1 MTMSLS
7 SAQVPSQLNGADD
20 KPRPSH
26 QPAGRGAYAIRALPD
41 LCLGIQRGDRSNVV
55 AMRR

>member
-1 MTMSLS
+1 MTSL
-7 SAQVPSQLNGADD
+7 G
-20 KPRPSH
+20 PSH
-26 QPAGRGAYAIRALPD
+26 QPAGRGAYAIRALLD